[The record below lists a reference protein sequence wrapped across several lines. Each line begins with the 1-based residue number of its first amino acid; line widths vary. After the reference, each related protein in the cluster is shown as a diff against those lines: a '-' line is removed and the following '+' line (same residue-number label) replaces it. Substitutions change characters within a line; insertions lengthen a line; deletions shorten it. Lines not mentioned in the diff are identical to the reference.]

1 MPRQTR
7 ELTHRATAVLAA
19 TPPKSSSSTSAAG
32 EPIVSTSPT
41 SLEAPLKKPGAKEFQ
56 CERCSRTFTRR
67 ENLARHANSHDYSK
81 YHQCGICGKGFSRSD
96 MLSRHEAG
104 HERWDQQNP
113 SALHSGGPRK
123 RRKVAFEDD
132 ATSSTDT
139 ADPTPEFG
147 ESDVITQQTWS
158 QNLRRNG
165 SPDLATLSNV
175 STSAAYQFDQPSG
188 QQASVIHQGPDPLPR
203 MSESHLPSYRGRGH
217 LGAANPFPQHQPFA
231 NIGDVHGD
239 VPSPLTSFDF
249 SAFLL
254 PQGDGEASGFSYDWF
269 SNDFYSAMKET
280 GNEDIEFNDM
290 LSLTFQSP
298 MQFDQFS
305 TTPVAVQ
312 SWEPQP
318 NFARQEVLEDINH
331 FDAPRQVENLSQPEP
346 GRISRISSPPNEPSE
361 EDKWPFTWNPRSRP
375 ILRANPVKIPE
386 NHPLWRNHNAR
397 FDITESTFR
406 RVQAFI
412 NPVII
417 QGFARPHLDLPS
429 LPEVNIF
436 INLFFERFS
445 PQAPVLHHATV
456 DTNDD
461 LPPPLLAA
469 MIVIGAIHS
478 RLPGT
483 RRFSIVLLDIV
494 RWNLQTAIEC
504 DNTLMREP
512 MIIFAEALVCH
523 AGIWCG
529 NKRAFELAE
538 VVRSMAVKHVRSAQF
553 WRGNAKPAEHEKSEA
568 STKADSK
575 SQWRNWIAREA
586 QKRLF
591 WVIYALDAQFAGLM
605 YLPATFAIGE
615 VRNLCCPCDD
625 EFWYAKTV
633 RHWKNLLGDAS
644 VPPSRTFSAAMAPFA
659 QSFAPVRSGTL
670 ASRSQAALSPVL
682 NLNAWSAFLV
692 LSTLQVQI
700 FNFSQERLF
709 AESMIIQDEFDD
721 AESPSR
727 GDDCDDAVS
736 NDLQQWQTVRR
747 EILLDSL
754 SLWEHAYLSSHSFQD
769 RHPTSIYFRQASFV
783 SHPVALIL
791 LDISISDLQNAIGK
805 DGNTGIPEAM
815 SNLHHWVQTSPRVAE
830 QLTYA
835 CSKTIATPLSALVPK
850 VLGPTACEQ
859 ATIAIFLCHVVVWI
873 FASVASPL
881 QKESLS
887 ARLRENEELWK
898 SPQIQALK
906 QALEFRDGNAGRGE
920 GAPAMMRR
928 KDELGNI
935 FKSAAQSLTHLGTWG
950 AALNL
955 ALLLHRRAEMQ

>member
-7 ELTHRATAVLAA
+7 ESTHRVLEVPTTSPKATGDL
-19 TPPKSSSSTSAAG
+19 T
-32 EPIVSTSPT
+32 VSTSPASVET
-41 SLEAPLKKPGAKEFQ
+41 PVKGSRPKEFQ
-56 CERCSRTFTRR
+56 CERCPRTFTRR
-67 ENLARHANSHDYSK
+67 ENLARHANSHDHTK
-81 YHQCGICGKGFSRSD
+81 YHQCGICGKSFSRSD

-113 SALHSGGPRK
+113 SVSHPGGPRK

-132 ATSSTDT
+132 ASSTNT
-139 ADPTPEFG
+139 ADPIPEIR
-147 ESDVITQQTWS
+147 EQNMVAQQTWN
-158 QNLRRNG
+158 QNLHQSA
-165 SPDLATLSNV
+165 SPGVTTLS
-175 STSAAYQFDQPSG
+175 SASGNSGYEFNNSSG
-188 QQASVIHQGPDPLPR
+188 QHATIAHQSPNSLSQISDTLQPPYGGIDALGSSKHLAHHQTLPN
-203 MSESHLPSYRGRGH
+203 
-217 LGAANPFPQHQPFA
+217 LG
-231 NIGDVHGD
+231 GVHGD

-254 PQGDGEASGFSYDWF
+254 PQSDGEASGFSYDWF

-298 MQFDQFS
+298 MQFDQYSS
-305 TTPVAVQ
+305 TPAVAQ

-318 NFARQEVLEDINH
+318 NFARQDVPEDINH
-331 FDAPRQVENLSQPEP
+331 FDDARQLENLSQPEP

-386 NHPLWRNHNAR
+386 NHALWRAHNTR
-397 FDITESTFR
+397 FDITKSTFR

-436 INLFFERFS
+436 VNLFFERFS

-512 MIIFAEALVCH
+512 MIIFAEALICH

-538 VVRSMAVKHVRSAQF
+538 IVRSMAVKHVRSAQF
-553 WRGNAKPAEHEKSEA
+553 WRGNAKPVEHEQSEN
-568 STKADSK
+568 SMKADPKVHWK
-575 SQWRNWIAREA
+575 SWIAKEA

-591 WVIYALDAQFAGLM
+591 WVIYALDAQFAALM

-625 EFWYAKTV
+625 EFWSARTA
-633 RHWKNLLGDAS
+633 RHWKSLLGDAS

-659 QSFAPVRSGTL
+659 QSFAPVRSGNL
-670 ASRSQAALSPVL
+670 ASRPQAALSPVL

-692 LSTLQVQI
+692 LATLQVQI

-709 AESMIIQDEFDD
+709 ADSMIIQDEPDD
-721 AESPSR
+721 AESQSP
-727 GDDCDDAVS
+727 GEDCDEAIS
-736 NDLQQWQTVRR
+736 NDLQQWQTIRR

-754 SLWEHAYLSSHSFQD
+754 TLWEHAYLTAHSFQD

-783 SHPVALIL
+783 SHPTALIL

-815 SNLHHWVQTSPRVAE
+815 SKLHHWVKTSPRVAE

-835 CSKTIATPLSALVPK
+835 CSKTIATPLSALVPR

-859 ATIAIFLCHVVVWI
+859 AIIAIFLCHVVVWI
-873 FASVASPL
+873 FSSVASPL
-881 QKESLS
+881 QKESLA
-887 ARLRENEELWK
+887 ARLRENKELWN
-898 SPQIQALK
+898 SPQIQALR
-906 QALEFRDGNAGRGE
+906 QVLEFRDENTGRE
-920 GAPAMMRR
+920 EATPAMMRK
-928 KDELGNI
+928 KDVLGNI